1 MTDPLQCYR
10 IFNTT
15 KLHFSQKT
23 YDIRK
28 YGLNKTRFNAD
39 NFDHKFQYEKLSEWA
54 DNNRYNTTP
63 EETFWA
69 LCYSNLFLNPS
80 IWCGDL
86 LSKEAEAN
94 YLRALKFSQ
103 AKENSFVEDFKKL
116 HSKFGSI
123 AAFNAYTETMS
134 GRINPE
140 TVVLLERIFPKF
152 SKVLEKSCNNY
163 VYESFLERIRKYG
176 AFVTVPDENFYELM
190 RKRCFTFIQRSSTL

>member
-1 MTDPLQCYR
+1 MLDPLQCYR

-23 YDIRK
+23 YDVRK
-28 YGLNKTRFNAD
+28 YGLNKSRFSAD
-39 NFDHKFQYEKLSEWA
+39 NFEHKFQYEKLAEWSEK
-54 DNNRYNTTP
+54 NRYNTTA
-63 EETFWA
+63 EETFWS

-86 LSKEAEAN
+86 LSKEAESN
-94 YLRALKFSQ
+94 YLRAIKFSQ
-103 AKENSFVEDFKKL
+103 AQENGFLEDFKKL
-116 HSKFGSI
+116 HSKYGSI

-140 TVVLLERIFPKF
+140 SVVLLERTFPKF
-152 SKVLEKSCNNY
+152 SKVLEKTCNNY

-176 AFVTVPDENFYELM
+176 AFVTVPDEKFYEQV
-190 RKRCFTFIQRSSTL
+190 RKKMLYFCNAS

>member
-1 MTDPLQCYR
+1 MLDPLQCYR

-23 YDIRK
+23 YDVRK
-28 YGLNKTRFNAD
+28 YGLNKSRFNAD

-54 DNNRYNTTP
+54 DNNRYNTTA

-86 LSKEAEAN
+86 LSEEAKTN
-94 YLRALKFSQ
+94 YLRAIKFSQ
-103 AKENSFVEDFKKL
+103 AQENGFLEDFKKL
-116 HSKFGSI
+116 HSKYGSI

-140 TVVLLERIFPKF
+140 SVVLLERTFPKF

-176 AFVTVPDENFYELM
+176 AFVTVPDEKFYEQV
-190 RKRCFTFIQRSSTL
+190 RKKMLYFCNAS